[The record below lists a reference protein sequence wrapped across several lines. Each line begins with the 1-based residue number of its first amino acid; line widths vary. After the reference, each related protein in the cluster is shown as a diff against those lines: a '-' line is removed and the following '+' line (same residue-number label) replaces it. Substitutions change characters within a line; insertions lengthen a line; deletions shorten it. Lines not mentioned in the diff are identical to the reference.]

1 MNNLK
6 KHTLSIAILISFV
19 LCCTA
24 LAHGG
29 NTDSSGGHHDYNN
42 VSGLGSYH
50 YHHGKPAHL
59 HIGGVCP
66 YDTSSNQT
74 YTPKVSYT
82 PTTVPSVSPQISTNI
97 ITNKS
102 NSISVSKNTM
112 SVYVNGIKVN
122 ADNFLYNGTT
132 YIPIRAVADSLG
144 ATVNFNS
151 SAKTANIVVPKN
163 TEIVTQTITQPVED
177 TRMRNYLI
185 ASSHASE
192 MLHTI
197 FFIMDSVSSYIYDG
211 EGTETLYDNIDK
223 LDAQIDFIYNNKIS
237 ELYPLAI
244 EAIEV
249 IINAEQCLE
258 LVEEDYYSEDFL
270 DEYYD
275 HSLEAISHSFIC
287 FNEIQKFNSNAMY
300 YALTK

>member
-1 MNNLK
+1 MK
-6 KHTLSIAILISFV
+6 KRLLSVVVILSMMISCPAF
-19 LCCTA
+19 
-24 LAHGG
+24 AHGG
-29 NTDSSGGHHDYNN
+29 RTDAAGGHHDYNN

-50 YHHGKPAHL
+50 YHHELPAHL
-59 HIGGVCP
+59 HPGGVCP
-66 YDTSSNQT
+66 YASKTNQT
-74 YTPKVSYT
+74 TTPKVSYT
-82 PTTVPSVSPQISTNI
+82 PSVSYVPSITPQVSTN
-97 ITNKS
+97 TVVNNS

-112 SVYVNGIKVN
+112 SIYVNGIKVN

-192 MLHTI
+192 MMHTI

-211 EGTETLYDNIDK
+211 EGIENLYDNIDK
-223 LDAQIDFIYNNKIS
+223 LEAQVDFIYNNKIN

-244 EAIEV
+244 EAIGV
-249 IINAEQCLE
+249 IMNAEQCLE

-275 HSLEAISHSFIC
+275 YSLEAISHSFIC